1 MYFNSSKG
9 AWFQGSPGFVP
20 TWLCDVWWKSTGK
33 PRDPNETWCFRR
45 KGHTPKKT
53 PLVQSSREDRNRR
66 AGWGFSLI
74 CGLSQTSGPSKMGT
88 YHWEGHQVFLIHIC
102 RVQSQVPF
110 SGVCAHLR
118 DLKKNGTGTY
128 HWEVMGICVQNLWRK
143 VKSW

>member
-53 PLVQSSREDRNRR
+53 PLVQSSRKIEIEGLDEGSRSFADYLRTSAIQDGHVPLRR
-66 AGWGFSLI
+66 AP
-74 CGLSQTSGPSKMGT
+74 GLFNTYLQGSESSALLRGMCPSPGLEKK
-88 YHWEGHQVFLIHIC
+88 WDRHI
-102 RVQSQVPF
+102 P
-110 SGVCAHLR
+110 LR
-118 DLKKNGTGTY
+118 SYGDLRT
-128 HWEVMGICVQNLWRK
+128 NL
-143 VKSW
+143 